1 MALRL
6 PSSWRVASRWLKRRA
21 PATLF
26 GRSLMIIVLPIAL
39 MQAAV
44 TYAFFEAH
52 WQTVTSRLSEG
63 LAGDIAWAVESY
75 KDDPSPESFARL
87 SERAEES
94 LGLSIAL
101 QPGRKIP
108 EHRRDPPALIEPFFA
123 PVDRSLERA
132 LSARLDDPYWFDTT
146 RYPAYVDIRVAAPG
160 GVMRVLAPRE
170 RAFATQ
176 GHIFVLWLTIATV
189 LLTTVAIL
197 FIRNQVRAIE
207 RLAAAAEA
215 FGRGGED
222 AKFKPH
228 GAREVRQ
235 AARAFLDMRARIQR
249 HIDQRTALLAS
260 VSHDLRTP
268 LTRLKLALALAEP
281 GARTADM
288 KRDLAEMEHMIDE
301 YLAFARGEA
310 GRCLRRW
317 RRTPGRWAR
326 PSRPRSMRRFRRL
339 RDPWPCAARSAIW
352 PRTPRRTAITWR
364 WRRARSRTA
373 SRSPSMMTA
382 RAFRR
387 PAGRRPSPPS
397 PAWMRAAT
405 RTSKA
410 LAWASPSPATW
421 PEATAATSRSR
432 PRRWAACAL
441 CCGCRGRRAFT
452 GGSARAGSVG
462 TGRTERLACAA
473 SASGWRYGF
482 WRLRRSPPIRS
493 KASG

>member
-197 FIRNQVRAIE
+197 FIRNLVRAID
-207 RLAAAAEA
+207 RRAAAAEA

-310 GRCLRRW
+310 GEASEAVSLRPLLEAVAADARAMGATVTTAVDATLSAAARPLALRRAL
-317 RRTPGRWAR
+317 GNLAQNAAAHGDHVA
-326 PSRPRSMRRFRRL
+326 L
-339 RDPWPCAARSAIW
+339 AARAVANGVEITVDDDG
-352 PRTPRRTAITWR
+352 PGIPAPRR
-364 WRRARSRTA
+364 
-373 SRSPSMMTA
+373 
-382 RAFRR
+382 
-387 PAGRRPSPPS
+387 
-397 PAWMRAAT
+397 
-405 RTSKA
+405 
-410 LAWASPSPATW
+410 
-421 PEATAATSRSR
+421 EE
-432 PRRWAACAL
+432 
-441 CCGCRGRRAFT
+441 AFT
-452 GGSARAGSVG
+452 AFARLDESRNQNLKGVGLGLAIARDVARGHGGDITLETSPMGGLRAVL
-462 TGRTERLACAA
+462 RLP
-473 SASGWRYGF
+473 G
-482 WRLRRSPPIRS
+482 
-493 KASG
+493 